1 MNEILKKEIEL
12 LPDKPGCY
20 QMRDI
25 DDNIIYIGK
34 AKNLKKRV
42 SQYFYRPQ
50 NGKTFAMVSNVD
62 HFTTIVTNTEKEALI
77 LEMNMIKKYL
87 PRYNILLM
95 DDKHYPYI
103 GIYKHIKDPY
113 VGILRN
119 TNNKKISY
127 YGPFPSS
134 NSCYEMLDL
143 INKLFKLRKCK
154 SLGNKPC
161 IYYSMNQCFAP
172 CINKID
178 EETYKNEIK
187 KVDEFLKGNNKEIV
201 NSLKEKI
208 KDYSSSLDFENAK
221 ECKDILDSILNINEK
236 QKMEFLDKI
245 DRDFIAFSI
254 KNGYVSIVF
263 LVYRNGKL
271 TLKRNFVYEII
282 DDVED
287 FVSDII
293 YQYYQINSL
302 PKEIVVSNVDLYE
315 NMLSYFSE
323 TKIILAKQGLLLDTI
338 QIALENAKE
347 ALDEHFL
354 TNNYDEDN
362 IKNLELLGKILNI
375 KTPFYIELFDNSH
388 LQGTNAIGAMVV
400 FKNGINV
407 KKMYRKYNIQNEN
420 KADDLKSMEEVLLRR
435 YSRIKEENQP
445 LPDLILLDGGKT
457 QLEVGLKVLK
467 KLDLNT
473 NIASLFKDNNHRT
486 KGLLTND
493 FNEVDV
499 SFDKS
504 LFFMLTRMQDEV
516 HRYAISTHIQK
527 RNKDMFKSIFDDI
540 PQLGEKR
547 IEKIKK
553 IYPTISDLKNV
564 TLEELCQII
573 PKNSAIILLE
583 KIKNSNI

>member
-1 MNEILKKEIEL
+1 MNEVLKKEIEL

-20 QMRDI
+20 QMRDC

-50 NGKTFAMVSNVD
+50 NGKTFAMVSHVD
-62 HFTTIVTNTEKEALI
+62 HFTIIVTNTEKEALI

-103 GIYKHIKDPY
+103 GIYKNIKDPY
-113 VGILRN
+113 VGIFRN
-119 TNNKKISY
+119 TNNKKVAY

-134 NSCYEMLDL
+134 NSCYEMINL

-154 SLGNKPC
+154 NLGQKPC
-161 IYYSMNQCFAP
+161 LYYSMHQCFAP

-178 EETYKNEIK
+178 EEIYKEEIDK
-187 KVDEFLKGNNKEIV
+187 IDDFLKGNNKKIV
-201 NSLKEKI
+201 DSLKEKI
-208 KDYSSSLDFENAK
+208 KDYSSNLDFENAK

-254 KNGYVSIVF
+254 KNGYVGIVIF
-263 LVYRNGKL
+263 VYRNGKL

-282 DDVED
+282 GDVED

-302 PKEIVVSNVDLYE
+302 PKEIVVSNSNLYE
-315 NMLSYFSE
+315 NLKSYFNE
-323 TKIILAKQGLLLDTI
+323 IKVILAKQGVLLDTI
-338 QIALENAKE
+338 QIILENAKE

-354 TNNYDEDN
+354 TKNYDEDN
-362 IKNLELLGKILNI
+362 IKNLELLGSILNI
-375 KTPFYIELFDNSH
+375 KTPYYIELFDNSH

-400 FKNGINV
+400 FKNGINI
-407 KKMYRKYNIQNEN
+407 KKMYRKFNIQNEN
-420 KADDLKSMEEVLLRR
+420 KADDLKSMEEVLFRR
-435 YSRIKEENQP
+435 YSRLKEEKQP

-457 QLEVGLKVLK
+457 QLEVGIKVLK
-467 KLDLNT
+467 ELNLDI
-473 NIASLFKDNNHRT
+473 NIASLFKDDNHRT
-486 KGLLTND
+486 KGLLTKI
-493 FNEVDV
+493 FEEVDV
-499 SFDKS
+499 TFDKS

-516 HRYAISTHIQK
+516 HRYAITTHINK

-564 TLEELCQII
+564 TLEELSQII
-573 PKNSAIILLE
+573 PKNCAIILLE

>member
-1 MNEILKKEIEL
+1 MNEVLKKEIEL

-20 QMRDI
+20 QMRDC

-50 NGKTFAMVSNVD
+50 NGKTFAMVSHVD
-62 HFTTIVTNTEKEALI
+62 HFTIIVTNTEKEALI

-103 GIYKHIKDPY
+103 GIYKNIKDPY
-113 VGILRN
+113 VGIFRN
-119 TNNKKISY
+119 TNNKKVAY

-134 NSCYEMLDL
+134 NSCYEMINL

-154 SLGNKPC
+154 NLGQKPC
-161 IYYSMNQCFAP
+161 LYYSMHQCFAP

-178 EETYKNEIK
+178 EEIYKEEIDK
-187 KVDEFLKGNNKEIV
+187 IDDFLKGNNKKIV
-201 NSLKEKI
+201 DSLKEKI
-208 KDYSSSLDFENAK
+208 KDYSSNLDFENAK

-254 KNGYVSIVF
+254 KNGYVGIVIF
-263 LVYRNGKL
+263 VYRNGKL

-282 DDVED
+282 GDVED

-302 PKEIVVSNVDLYE
+302 PKEIVVSNSNLYE
-315 NMLSYFSE
+315 NLKSYFNE
-323 TKIILAKQGLLLDTI
+323 IKVILAKQGVLLDTI
-338 QIALENAKE
+338 QIVLENAKE

-354 TNNYDEDN
+354 TKNYDEDN
-362 IKNLELLGKILNI
+362 IKNLELLGSILNI
-375 KTPFYIELFDNSH
+375 KTPYYIELFDNSH

-400 FKNGINV
+400 FKNGINI
-407 KKMYRKYNIQNEN
+407 KKMYRKFNIQNEN
-420 KADDLKSMEEVLLRR
+420 KADDLKSMEEVLFRR
-435 YSRIKEENQP
+435 YSRLKEEKQP

-457 QLEVGLKVLK
+457 QLEVGIKVLK
-467 KLDLNT
+467 ELNLDI
-473 NIASLFKDNNHRT
+473 NIASLFKDDNHRT
-486 KGLLTND
+486 KGLLTKI
-493 FNEVDV
+493 FEEVDV
-499 SFDKS
+499 TFDKS

-516 HRYAISTHIQK
+516 HRYAITTHINK

-564 TLEELCQII
+564 TLEELSQII
-573 PKNSAIILLE
+573 PKNCAIILLE

>member
-1 MNEILKKEIEL
+1 MNEVLKKEIEL

-20 QMRDI
+20 QMRDC

-50 NGKTFAMVSNVD
+50 NGKTFAMVSHVD
-62 HFTTIVTNTEKEALI
+62 HFTIIVTNTEKEALI

-103 GIYKHIKDPY
+103 GIYKNIKDPY
-113 VGILRN
+113 VGIFRN
-119 TNNKKISY
+119 TNNKKVAY

-134 NSCYEMLDL
+134 NSCYEMINL

-154 SLGNKPC
+154 NLGQKPC
-161 IYYSMNQCFAP
+161 LYYSMHQCFAP

-178 EETYKNEIK
+178 EEIYKEEIDK
-187 KVDEFLKGNNKEIV
+187 IDDFLKGNNKKIV
-201 NSLKEKI
+201 DSLKEKI
-208 KDYSSSLDFENAK
+208 KDCSLNLDFENAK

-254 KNGYVSIVF
+254 KNGYVGIVIF
-263 LVYRNGKL
+263 VYRNGKL

-282 DDVED
+282 GDVED

-302 PKEIVVSNVDLYE
+302 PKEIVVSNSNLYE
-315 NMLSYFSE
+315 NLKSYFNE
-323 TKIILAKQGLLLDTI
+323 IKVILAKQGVLLDTI
-338 QIALENAKE
+338 QIVLENAKE

-354 TNNYDEDN
+354 TKNYDEDN
-362 IKNLELLGKILNI
+362 IKNLELLGSILNI
-375 KTPFYIELFDNSH
+375 KTPYYIELFDNSH

-407 KKMYRKYNIQNEN
+407 KKMYRKFNIQNEN
-420 KADDLKSMEEVLLRR
+420 KADDLKSMEEVLFRR
-435 YSRIKEENQP
+435 YSRLKEEKQP

-457 QLEVGLKVLK
+457 QLEVGIKVLK
-467 KLDLNT
+467 ELNLDI
-473 NIASLFKDNNHRT
+473 NIASLFKDDNHRT
-486 KGLLTND
+486 KGLLTKN
-493 FNEVDV
+493 FEEVDV
-499 SFDKS
+499 TFDKS

-516 HRYAISTHIQK
+516 HRYAITTHINK

-564 TLEELCQII
+564 TLEELSQII
-573 PKNSAIILLE
+573 PKNCAIILLE

>member
-1 MNEILKKEIEL
+1 MNEVLKKEIEL

-20 QMRDI
+20 QMRDC

-50 NGKTFAMVSNVD
+50 NGKTFAMVSHVD
-62 HFTTIVTNTEKEALI
+62 HFTIIVTNTEKEALI

-103 GIYKHIKDPY
+103 GIYKNIKDPY
-113 VGILRN
+113 VGIFRN
-119 TNNKKISY
+119 TNNKKVAY

-134 NSCYEMLDL
+134 NSCYEMINL

-154 SLGNKPC
+154 NLGSKPC
-161 IYYSMNQCFAP
+161 LYYSMHQCFAP

-178 EETYKNEIK
+178 EEIYKEEIEK
-187 KVDEFLKGNNKEIV
+187 IDDFLKGNNKKIID
-201 NSLKEKI
+201 SLKEKI
-208 KDYSSSLDFENAK
+208 KDYSSNLDFENAK

-245 DRDFIAFSI
+245 DRDFVAFSI
-254 KNGYVSIVF
+254 KNGYVGIVIF
-263 LVYRNGKL
+263 VYRNGKL

-302 PKEIVVSNVDLYE
+302 PKEIIVSNSNLYE
-315 NMLSYFSE
+315 NLKSYFNE
-323 TKIILAKQGLLLDTI
+323 IKVILAKQGVLLDTI
-338 QIALENAKE
+338 QIVLENAKE

-354 TNNYDEDN
+354 TKNYDEDN
-362 IKNLELLGKILNI
+362 IKNLELLGSILNI
-375 KTPFYIELFDNSH
+375 KTPYYIELFDNSH

-407 KKMYRKYNIQNEN
+407 KKMYRKFNIQNEN
-420 KADDLKSMEEVLLRR
+420 KADDLKSMEEVLFRR
-435 YSRIKEENQP
+435 YSRLKEEKQP

-457 QLEVGLKVLK
+457 QLEVGIKVLK
-467 KLDLNT
+467 ELNLDI
-473 NIASLFKDNNHRT
+473 NIASLFKDDNHRT
-486 KGLLTND
+486 KGLLTKN
-493 FNEVDV
+493 FEEVDV
-499 SFDKS
+499 TFDKS

-516 HRYAISTHIQK
+516 HRYAITTHINK

-564 TLEELCQII
+564 TLEELSQII
-573 PKNSAIILLE
+573 PKNCAIILLE

>member
-1 MNEILKKEIEL
+1 MNEVLKKEIEL

-20 QMRDI
+20 QMRDC

-50 NGKTFAMVSNVD
+50 NGKTFAMVSHVD
-62 HFTTIVTNTEKEALI
+62 HFTIIVTNTEKEALI

-103 GIYKHIKDPY
+103 GIYKNIKDPY
-113 VGILRN
+113 VGIFRN
-119 TNNKKISY
+119 TNNKKVAY

-134 NSCYEMLDL
+134 NSCYEMINL

-154 SLGNKPC
+154 NLGQKPC
-161 IYYSMNQCFAP
+161 LYYSMHQCFAP

-178 EETYKNEIK
+178 EEIYKEEIDK
-187 KVDEFLKGNNKEIV
+187 IDDFLKGNNKKIV
-201 NSLKEKI
+201 DSLKEKI
-208 KDYSSSLDFENAK
+208 KDYSSNLDFENAK

-254 KNGYVSIVF
+254 KNGYVGIVIF
-263 LVYRNGKL
+263 VYRNGKL

-282 DDVED
+282 GDVED

-302 PKEIVVSNVDLYE
+302 PKEIVVSNSNLYE
-315 NMLSYFSE
+315 NLKSYFNE
-323 TKIILAKQGLLLDTI
+323 IKVILAKQGVLLDTI
-338 QIALENAKE
+338 QIILENAKE

-354 TNNYDEDN
+354 TKNYDEDN
-362 IKNLELLGKILNI
+362 IKNLELLGSILNI
-375 KTPFYIELFDNSH
+375 KTPYYIELFDNSH

-407 KKMYRKYNIQNEN
+407 KKMYRKFNIQNEN
-420 KADDLKSMEEVLLRR
+420 KADDLKSMEEVLFRR
-435 YSRIKEENQP
+435 YSRLKEEKQP

-457 QLEVGLKVLK
+457 QLEVGIKVLK
-467 KLDLNT
+467 ELNLDI
-473 NIASLFKDNNHRT
+473 NIASLFKDDNHRT
-486 KGLLTND
+486 KGLLTKI
-493 FNEVDV
+493 FEEVDV
-499 SFDKS
+499 TFDKS

-516 HRYAISTHIQK
+516 HRYAITTHINK

-564 TLEELCQII
+564 TLEELSQII
-573 PKNSAIILLE
+573 PKNCAIILLE

>member
-1 MNEILKKEIEL
+1 MNEVLKKEIEL

-20 QMRDI
+20 QMRDC

-50 NGKTFAMVSNVD
+50 NGKTFAMVSHVD

-103 GIYKHIKDPY
+103 GIYKNIKDPY
-113 VGILRN
+113 VGIFRN
-119 TNNKKISY
+119 TNNKKVAY

-134 NSCYEMLDL
+134 NSCYEMINL

-154 SLGNKPC
+154 NLGQKPC
-161 IYYSMNQCFAP
+161 LYYSMHQCFAP

-178 EETYKNEIK
+178 EEIYKEEIDK
-187 KVDEFLKGNNKEIV
+187 IDDFLKGNNKKIV
-201 NSLKEKI
+201 DSLKEKI
-208 KDYSSSLDFENAK
+208 KDCSLNLDFENAK
-221 ECKDILDSILNINEK
+221 EYKDILDSILNINEK

-254 KNGYVSIVF
+254 KNGYVGIVIF
-263 LVYRNGKL
+263 VYRNGKL

-282 DDVED
+282 GDVED

-302 PKEIVVSNVDLYE
+302 PKEIVVSNSNLYE
-315 NMLSYFSE
+315 NLKSYFNE
-323 TKIILAKQGLLLDTI
+323 IKVILAKQGVLLDTI
-338 QIALENAKE
+338 QIVLENAKE

-354 TNNYDEDN
+354 TKNYDEDN
-362 IKNLELLGKILNI
+362 IKNLELLGSILNI
-375 KTPFYIELFDNSH
+375 KTPYYIELFDNSH

-407 KKMYRKYNIQNEN
+407 KKMYRKFNIQNEN
-420 KADDLKSMEEVLLRR
+420 KADDLKSMEEVLFRR
-435 YSRIKEENQP
+435 YSRLKEEKQP

-457 QLEVGLKVLK
+457 QLEVGIKVLK
-467 KLDLNT
+467 ELNLDI
-473 NIASLFKDNNHRT
+473 NIASLFKDDNHRT
-486 KGLLTND
+486 KGLLTKN
-493 FNEVDV
+493 FEEVDV
-499 SFDKS
+499 TFDKS

-516 HRYAISTHIQK
+516 HRYAITTHINK

-564 TLEELCQII
+564 ALEELSQII
-573 PKNSAIILLE
+573 PKNCAIILLE